1 MSIARVAKCG
11 RKSEEEDIGSLFL
24 FILLKEIQK
33 ALSAKEPDLSSC
45 KELGDDLKKYLVQEE
60 KPKVD
65 QAQSEVDE
73 KWRSLQADVDE
84 LAKKLFSSQAR
95 VDSYQLEVNELK
107 AWLTDTEGK
116 LTNLE
121 PVGVE
126 PEQVKQQLGTQAVS
140 CVAVRKRLCRSD
152 PPIPPRAYLE

>member
-1 MSIARVAKCG
+1 MSIARVTKFG
-11 RKSEEEDIGSLFL
+11 RKSKEEDIGLLFL

-45 KELGDDLKKYLVQEE
+45 KELGDDLKKYLVQDE

-95 VDSYQLEVNELK
+95 VDSYQLEVN
-107 AWLTDTEGK
+107 DTEGK

-140 CVAVRKRLCRSD
+140 CVAVRKRLCQSD

>member
-1 MSIARVAKCG
+1 M
-11 RKSEEEDIGSLFL
+11 
-24 FILLKEIQK
+24 
-33 ALSAKEPDLSSC
+33 SAKEPDLSSC

-95 VDSYQLEVNELK
+95 VDSYQLEVN
-107 AWLTDTEGK
+107 DTEGK

-140 CVAVRKRLCRSD
+140 CVAVRKRLCQSD

>member
-1 MSIARVAKCG
+1 M
-11 RKSEEEDIGSLFL
+11 
-24 FILLKEIQK
+24 
-33 ALSAKEPDLSSC
+33 
-45 KELGDDLKKYLVQEE
+45 
-60 KPKVD
+60 D

-73 KWRSLQADVDE
+73 KWRSLHADVDE

-95 VDSYQLEVNELK
+95 VDSHQLEVNEMK

-116 LTNLE
+116 LVNVE

-140 CVAVRKRLCRSD
+140 NWLSSRDCVNLVCVHWQILS
-152 PPIPPRAYLE
+152 

>member
-1 MSIARVAKCG
+1 MSIARVTKFG
-11 RKSEEEDIGSLFL
+11 RKSKEEDIGLLFL

-45 KELGDDLKKYLVQEE
+45 KELGDDLKKYLVQDE

-73 KWRSLQADVDE
+73 KWHSLQADVDE

-95 VDSYQLEVNELK
+95 VDSYQLEVN
-107 AWLTDTEGK
+107 DTEGK

-140 CVAVRKRLCRSD
+140 CVAVRKRLCQSD

>member
-1 MSIARVAKCG
+1 MSIARVTKFG
-11 RKSEEEDIGSLFL
+11 RKSKEEDIGSLFL

-33 ALSAKEPDLSSC
+33 ALLAKEPDLSSC

-84 LAKKLFSSQAR
+84 LAKKLF
-95 VDSYQLEVNELK
+95 
-107 AWLTDTEGK
+107 
-116 LTNLE
+116 
-121 PVGVE
+121 
-126 PEQVKQQLGTQAVS
+126 
-140 CVAVRKRLCRSD
+140 
-152 PPIPPRAYLE
+152 

>member
-1 MSIARVAKCG
+1 MSIARVTKFG
-11 RKSEEEDIGSLFL
+11 RKSKEEDIGLLFL

-95 VDSYQLEVNELK
+95 VDSYQLEVN
-107 AWLTDTEGK
+107 DTEGK

-140 CVAVRKRLCRSD
+140 CVAVRKRLCQSD